1 MFFARCSCEP
11 TSDIDKEKHF
21 KWVYLW
27 VQMFMLLLIS
37 SFSFQAMLISLLEA
51 NSLFSQPWPQ
61 SDQFPWVLML
71 VTSLS
76 SFTEVESMTNRKRV
90 I

>member
-11 TSDIDKEKHF
+11 TSDFDKEKHF
-21 KWVYLW
+21 KWAYFW

-37 SFSFQAMLISLLEA
+37 LFPFQAMLISLPEA
-51 NSLFSQPWPQ
+51 NSLFSQLLPQ

-71 VTSLS
+71 VTNLS
-76 SFTEVESMTNRKRV
+76 SFTEVESMTNRKPV